1 MKAKEIITILDGFA
15 NPRLIDSWDNTGFQI
30 GDDNNDIKKIII
42 SLDLDD
48 YTLNKAIEESYDMI
62 ITHHPLIFKPIS
74 NINNKSNSSKRIMKL
89 ISNEIVV
96 YNAHSNLDLAN
107 GGVND
112 TLAEI
117 LGIKDTKALNE
128 IFIDNSIYGY
138 GRIGTI
144 DNMSLLQFI
153 EKIKKSLCVDD
164 IRVYGQAKDNIEKV
178 AVCGGSGGDFILD
191 AYKMGAQVYLTGD
204 IKYHQAQEAIDL
216 GLVLIDAGHFH
227 TEKIILPK
235 LKKILLEKINN
246 IDIEVNMLSS
256 VKYRIY

>member
-1 MKAKEIITILDGFA
+1 MKAKEIISILDGFA
-15 NPRLIDSWDNTGFQI
+15 NPMLIDSWDNTGFQI
-30 GDDNNDIKKIII
+30 GDDNKDIKKVII

-48 YTLNKAIEESYDMI
+48 YTLNKAIDESYDMI
-62 ITHHPLIFKPIS
+62 ITHHPLIFKPIT

-112 TLAEI
+112 SLAEI

-128 IFIDNSIYGY
+128 IIIDNSIYGY
-138 GRIGTI
+138 GRIGTV
-144 DNMSLLQFI
+144 DNISLLQFI
-153 EKIKKSLCVDD
+153 EKIKESLSVED
-164 IRVYGQAKDNIEKV
+164 IRVFGQAKDNIEKV

-216 GLVLIDAGHFH
+216 GLILIDAGHFH